1 MFLKKNVLSHEKSRV
16 SQDKLVSPI
25 LAACPQCKAPIMP
38 HFACPKCG
46 YYKGKQVVIVK
57 EKEREK
63 EKEKKKKKET
73 G

>member
-1 MFLKKNVLSHEKSRV
+1 MGVPKKRRSKSRKKSRV
-16 SQDKLVSPI
+16 SQSKLTLPI
-25 LAACPQCKAPIMP
+25 LAACPQCKASILP

-46 YYKGKQVVIVK
+46 YYKGRQAFIV
-57 EKEREK
+57 K

>member
-1 MFLKKNVLSHEKSRV
+1 MGVPKKKRSKSRKKSRV
-16 SQDKLVSPI
+16 SQDKLLSPI

-57 EKEREK
+57 EKEK
-63 EKEKKKKKET
+63 KKKKKKET

>member
-1 MFLKKNVLSHEKSRV
+1 MGVPKKKRSKSRKKSRV
-16 SQDKLVSPI
+16 SQSKLLSPP
-25 LAACPQCKAPIMP
+25 LAVCPQCKAPIMP

-57 EKEREK
+57 EKE
-63 EKEKKKKKET
+63 KKKKET